1 MTMPAP
7 TKITLPDATRLDDLL
22 QRACEAHGDKLALI
36 GNDERHTYG
45 DLRREGTAMAEELG
59 TQGLRADEP
68 VLAVVKGRPLD
79 LAAWYGVWRVGGVV
93 VPVHGDVPA
102 PVFEE
107 LQRRTGARYV
117 VRGAASYPWPAGLA
131 GGRDASGR
139 VARIASEPPPARP
152 LLAGAALVVFTSGS
166 TGRPKGVVL
175 GHSEFTGKLRA
186 IQEVIPFRPDERT
199 LLILQLTFSFGQWVS
214 LLTLATGG
222 QLYMLGSFH
231 PVESLEALANYRIDR
246 VAAVPTMMRAWLANR
261 DAEPGL
267 ERLRQ
272 LERPGLLAAGG
283 EVLSAALGTRLRERL
298 PATGIADVFG
308 LTETNTSDFIL
319 PPTEYDRRAG
329 SIGWPSPGVSFRLA
343 NEAGEAVPAGQPG
356 ELQIRTPFRMR
367 GYFDDPETTA
377 ATFHGDWLRTGD
389 VGRLRDDGTV
399 ELVGRQKDL
408 IVRGAN
414 KISPLEIEAALVAH
428 PAVEAALAAG
438 VPDNIL
444 GERIHLMVVLKR
456 AATATEAEL
465 REFAASRLEKFKIPD
480 RIHFVDSL
488 PLGRTGKA
496 DRATMRTLLTAPSPG

>member
-1 MTMPAP
+1 MIMSDRARITMPA
-7 TKITLPDATRLDDLL
+7 ASRLDDLL
-22 QRACEAHGDKLALI
+22 ERACEAHGDRLALV
-36 GNDERHTYG
+36 GNDERHTYD
-45 DLRREGTAMAEELG
+45 DLRREGSAVAAE
-59 TQGLRADEP
+59 LRDQALAPNEP
-68 VLAVVKGRPLD
+68 VIAVIKGRPLD
-79 LAAWYGVWRVGGVV
+79 LAAWYGAWRAGAVV

-117 VRGAASYPWPAGLA
+117 VRGASSYPWPAGVDA
-131 GGRDASGR
+131 GNGPGGRI
-139 VARIASEPPPARP
+139 VRIASEAPPPRP
-152 LLAGAALVVFTSGS
+152 LLDGAALVVFTSGS

-175 GHSEFTGKLRA
+175 GHAEFTGKLRA
-186 IQEVIPFRPDERT
+186 IQEVIPFRQDERT

-222 QLYMLGSFH
+222 QLYLLGRFH
-231 PVESLEALANYRIDR
+231 PAESLEAMASHGIDR
-246 VAAVPTMMRAWLANR
+246 VAAVPTMIRAWLASR

-272 LERPGLLAAGG
+272 LRRPDLLIAGG

-298 PATGIADVFG
+298 PDTGIADVYG

-319 PPTEYDRRAG
+319 PPAEYDQRAG
-329 SIGWPSPGVSFRLA
+329 SIGWPSPGVHFRLA
-343 NEAGEAVPAGQPG
+343 NEAGEAAPAGQPG
-356 ELQIRTPFRMR
+356 ELQICTGFRMR
-367 GYFDDPETTA
+367 GYLDDPDTTA
-377 ATFHGDWLRTGD
+377 ATFQGEWLRTGD
-389 VGRLRDDGTV
+389 VGRLRDDGTI

-414 KISPLEIEAALVAH
+414 KISPLEIEAALASH

-438 VPDNIL
+438 VPDSIL
-444 GERIHLMVVLKR
+444 GERIHLMVVCKQ

-465 REFAASRLEKFKIPD
+465 RGFAASRLEKFKVPD

-496 DRATMRTLLTAPSPG
+496 DRAAMRALLTASSQG